1 MSEEVQKSPD
11 FLPTED
17 VMSEEVQKSPDFLPT
32 EDAMSEEVQKSPKCY
47 IFVPGKKM

>member
-1 MSEEVQKSPD
+1 
-11 FLPTED
+11 
-17 VMSEEVQKSPDFLPT
+17 MSEEVQKSPDFLPT